1 MDKSF
6 SDRCAAANTDAWN
19 KSHPFVPSRAQL
31 EEALEP
37 LLRDLALM
45 GSEAAWE
52 YIGQTF
58 KIRGLMPLAVR
69 MYKDS
74 TGVTL

>member
-1 MDKSF
+1 
-6 SDRCAAANTDAWN
+6 
-19 KSHPFVPSRAQL
+19 
-31 EEALEP
+31 
-37 LLRDLALM
+37 M